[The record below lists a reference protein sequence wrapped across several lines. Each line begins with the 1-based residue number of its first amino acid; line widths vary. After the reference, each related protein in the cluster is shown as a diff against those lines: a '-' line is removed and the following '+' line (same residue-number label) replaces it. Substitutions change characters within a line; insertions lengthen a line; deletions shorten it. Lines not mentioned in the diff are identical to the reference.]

1 MDDQKVAIEMIR
13 KSELFDAKWYVETY
27 ADFTLADADPAEHY
41 FEVGHLLLRDPSVKF
56 STADYLK
63 AHPDVAKSRI
73 NPLYHYLKCRKDQK
87 PEVDV
92 QKGVDLKENQDSSD
106 ASNKE
111 SDELS
116 ANADS
121 RPFLGQLRKTLESK
135 FSKQKTPSHLD
146 SEVAR
151 SSADLGKSQSSLG
164 ASNKENDGLSA
175 NTKADSKLFLEQLRK
190 TLKSKSQQSTPSHT
204 AEELLEAAEKESGE
218 YPWLYD
224 HKAHCYWALN
234 KFDLA
239 LAAWEKAIT
248 LASKSNSSLAQ
259 QIEGTVKELRE
270 RKSDEISSELRNL
283 VRYVTNDA
291 ESKLQEHLGH
301 LEQVALNV
309 QSHKNQMVGLADWY
323 LENDKKKFAL
333 IVWEWL
339 AENSAETSEELVLQA
354 AGVGRELG
362 LYERS
367 MQILSKALVKIPN
380 NPWLYDGQA
389 HCFMDT
395 YQYEE
400 AINSW
405 RKAVEISESK
415 EQKEKFVSIKKER
428 FAAVKSDLQQLKNEK
443 EKLFEENSTLKADI
457 QTHKRN
463 IEDRFRELATL
474 TGMLEEQ
481 RKELE
486 ACPLEQGKSTT
497 NHLQGNELAEKFQKV
512 ENELLE
518 AKQENELLLLQ
529 LHQVQEELELLYLSQ
544 NKMEDK

>member
-1 MDDQKVAIEMIR
+1 MDDQKAAIEMIR

-41 FEVGHLLLRDPSVKF
+41 FEVGYLLLRDPSVKF

-87 PEVDV
+87 PEVDA
-92 QKGVDLKENQDSSD
+92 QKGVDLKKSQDSSD

-111 SDELS
+111 NDKLS
-116 ANADS
+116 TSTDS
-121 RPFLGQLRKTLESK
+121 KPFLGQLRKTLKSK
-135 FSKQKTPSHLD
+135 FSKQETPSHLD
-146 SEVAR
+146 AKVAR
-151 SSADLGKSQSSLG
+151 SSADLGKSQSGS
-164 ASNKENDGLSA
+164 STSKENNGLSA

-239 LAAWEKAIT
+239 LAAWEKAIAV
-248 LASKSNSSLAQ
+248 ASKSNASLAQ
-259 QIEGTVKELRE
+259 QIESTVKELKE
-270 RKSDEISSELRNL
+270 RKNNEISSELRNL
-283 VRYVTNDA
+283 VRYATNYA
-291 ESKLQEHLGH
+291 ESKLQEHLNH
-301 LEQVALNV
+301 LGQVAFNI
-309 QSHKNQMVGLADWY
+309 QSHKDQMVGLADWY

-339 AENSAETSEELVLQA
+339 AENSAETSEKPFLQA
-354 AGVGRELG
+354 AGIGRELG

-367 MQILSKALVKIPN
+367 MQILNKALDKIPN
-380 NPWLYDGQA
+380 NPWLYDSQA
-389 HCFMDT
+389 RCFMDT

-415 EQKEKFVSIKKER
+415 GQKEKLTSIKKER
-428 FAAVKSDLQQLKNEK
+428 FAAVKRDLQQLKGEK
-443 EKLFEENSTLKADI
+443 ERLLEENEALRVDI
-457 QTHKRN
+457 QEKKQN
-463 IEDRFRELATL
+463 IDDRFRELAIL
-474 TGMLEEQ
+474 TNMLEEQ

-486 ACPLEQGKSTT
+486 ALKGI
-497 NHLQGNELAEKFQKV
+497 
-512 ENELLE
+512 
-518 AKQENELLLLQ
+518 
-529 LHQVQEELELLYLSQ
+529 
-544 NKMEDK
+544 EDKI